1 MAKKTDVRSEKALK
15 QRQEAEKKLVA
26 EVEEDFAARQRE
38 LGTVHELCKR
48 QSVLRHK
55 RCGRR

>member
-26 EVEEDFAARQRE
+26 EVEEDFAARQR
-38 LGTVHELCKR
+38 GAGNCA
-48 QSVLRHK
+48 
-55 RCGRR
+55 